1 MRDELMNKILCLLA
15 EYNVDTESLKS
26 RLFMVLND
34 YEIDARQTEIAV
46 VQEDDITKYTKRFLI
61 AKRVAGRTE
70 RTLKCYRDE
79 LARFFNEVR
88 KSPLDI
94 TSDDIKLY
102 LATKEIRDGVSKAY
116 QKHMLLCISSF
127 YTFMQKEEYIT
138 RNPMN
143 RVESIKTPKKR
154 KKAFTELQI
163 EQLRMAAD
171 GDNRLSCIIEILLST
186 WCRVSELTQMK
197 IADISEDGES
207 ILVHGKGSK
216 DRICYLNARAK
227 LKIKR
232 YLEQRKDTSPY
243 LFPGCNAGLG
253 DKERSFP
260 EECKKA
266 DVKPKDWW
274 KVAELVAD
282 KRMDGSSIGS
292 LLRNL
297 GNRAGVE
304 KVHPHRFRRTGATFA
319 LRRGMPIEEVSRLL
333 GHESIETTQI
343 YLDISEQ
350 ELQRAHEKYV

>member
-15 EYNVDTESLKS
+15 EYDIDTEKLKS
-26 RLFMVLND
+26 RLYMVLAE
-34 YEIDARQTEIAV
+34 YEVETRHTEIAV

-70 RTLKCYRDE
+70 RTLKCYSDE
-79 LARFFNEVR
+79 LTRFFGEVR

-102 LATKEIRDGVSKAY
+102 LAMKEIRDGVSKTY
-116 QKHMLLCISSF
+116 QKHMLMCISSF

-143 RVESIKTPKKR
+143 KVEAIKAPKRR
-154 KKAFTELQI
+154 KEAFTEIQI

-171 GDNRLSCIIEILLST
+171 GDDRLSCIIEILLST
-186 WCRVSELTQMK
+186 WCRVSELAQMK
-197 IADISEDGES
+197 ISDISEDGES
-207 ILVHGKGSK
+207 ILVHGKGRK

-232 YLEQRKDTSPY
+232 YLNQRNDTSPY
-243 LFPGCNAGLG
+243 LFPGSNTGPRDG
-253 DKERSFP
+253 DWNFP
-260 EECKKA
+260 EACKKA
-266 DVKPKDWW
+266 GVKQKDWW
-274 KVAELVAD
+274 KAAELVAD
-282 KRMDGSSIGS
+282 KRMDGSSIGA
-292 LLRNL
+292 LLRHL
-297 GNRAGVE
+297 GKRAEVE

-319 LRRGMPIEEVSRLL
+319 LRRGMPIEEVSKLL

-343 YLDISEQ
+343 YLDISER